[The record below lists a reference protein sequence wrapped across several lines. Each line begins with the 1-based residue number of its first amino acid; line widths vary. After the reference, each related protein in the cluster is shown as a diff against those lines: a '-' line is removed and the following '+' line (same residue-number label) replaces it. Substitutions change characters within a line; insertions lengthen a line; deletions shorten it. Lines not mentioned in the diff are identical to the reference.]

1 MIARC
6 PKCGGKRIDLSAVPG
21 MAQAEMWL
29 CLREAGCTARP
40 RCESAK
46 LRQPPLPFDSE
57 YHAHRRCLD
66 CGAEWAS
73 PDLGLDP

>member
-1 MIARC
+1 
-6 PKCGGKRIDLSAVPG
+6 
-21 MAQAEMWL
+21 MWL
-29 CLREAGCTARP
+29 CLREPGCTARP
-40 RCESAK
+40 RCEGAE
-46 LRQPPLPFDSE
+46 LRQPPLPFDGE